1 MSEICTRCQKEAR
14 VPMFWNEHVYSTAM
28 LSIDCGH
35 VIGSCGICGNKYT
48 EKNI

>member
-1 MSEICTRCQKEAR
+1 MSEICARCQKEAR

-35 VIGSCGICGNKYT
+35 EIGSCGICGNKHT